1 MGVVCDGKT
10 AEGPGLR
17 CIGGNAPDIHDLLCL
32 IGPDRAGQ
40 GVDCFRDHRPVLPFV
55 GQSGQGE
62 LGCQYVVVG
71 AQRLIRR
78 RSQILALVDQRPA
91 VIVLYVDVTP
101 DKIACQRSRK
111 STRRCRKTHSALA
124 HLLAEIRVPTSD
136 QDRGQS
142 GELLVSGSVPIS
154 PVVAAERL
162 KFRLDRDIIAV
173 FILHCHCFC
182 AQDLRNDFV
191 RITLREHRQDMVLV
205 VAFEKE
211 LNFLLA
217 PDRLDIT
224 RRTDADQVFTV
235 YDRVFD
241 IVVEVAGRRQFV
253 LVAENTADR
262 LDPKLSANAPRND
275 VALDPVLDLY
285 SYFGVQLCM
294 TI

>member
-1 MGVVCDGKT
+1 M
-10 AEGPGLR
+10 
-17 CIGGNAPDIHDLLCL
+17 
-32 IGPDRAGQ
+32 
-40 GVDCFRDHRPVLPFV
+40 
-55 GQSGQGE
+55 
-62 LGCQYVVVG
+62 
-71 AQRLIRR
+71 
-78 RSQILALVDQRPA
+78 
-91 VIVLYVDVTP
+91 
-101 DKIACQRSRK
+101 
-111 STRRCRKTHSALA
+111 
-124 HLLAEIRVPTSD
+124 
-136 QDRGQS
+136 
-142 GELLVSGSVPIS
+142 PIS
-154 PVVAAERL
+154 PVVAAERFQ
-162 KFRLDRDIIAV
+162 FRLDRDIIAV

-262 LDPKLSANAPRND
+262 LDPQFLADAPWYD
-275 VALDPVLDLY
+275 VALD
-285 SYFGVQLCM
+285 M
-294 TI
+294 